1 MMMNNKIKNAFDKVR
16 AEDELKRNTKDFL
29 SARAAR
35 TVSLRRFQRTAVAF
49 ACLALVMLSF
59 GGWRFYMTPVSAV
72 SIDVNP
78 SIELGVNRFDRV
90 VAVEGYNDEG
100 IDLAESVNLKNLNY
114 SDAIETLFAS
124 ETMQSYVA
132 EDGLVSITVIG
143 TDERKSEEMISRI
156 RSCSYA
162 GSPDVECHKGNRT
175 EVKAA
180 HEAGMSFGKYR
191 AFLEIKDFDP
201 EITINDVQELTMR
214 QMRDRINEH
223 SGESNKHSDS
233 KGAGGHSGNIHHG
246 GNEGNPDG
254 RQNHGGN

>member
-1 MMMNNKIKNAFDKVR
+1 MMMNNRIKNAFDKVR

-35 TVSLRRFQRTAVAF
+35 TVSLQRFQRTAVAF

-78 SIELGVNRFDRV
+78 SVELGINLFDRV

-114 SDAIETLFAS
+114 SDAIETLLAS

-132 EDGLVSITVIG
+132 EDGLVSITMIG
-143 TDERKSEEMISRI
+143 SDDRKSEEMISRI

-162 GSPDVECHKGNRT
+162 GSPDVECHKGNRA

-180 HEAGMSFGKYR
+180 HKAGMSFGKYR
-191 AFLEIKDFDP
+191 AFLELKDFDP
-201 EITINDVQELTMR
+201 EITADDVQGLTMR
-214 QMRDRINEH
+214 QIRDRINEKSCNSDDH
-223 SGESNKHSDS
+223 SGTNGNK
-233 KGAGGHSGNIHHG
+233 GHRSG
-246 GNEGNPDG
+246 GNG
-254 RQNHGGN
+254 GGN